1 MFRVSVRGMVCSA
14 LIGFCVSGVHAQEK
28 LTKFGAEA
36 LAESATPI
44 RPGVPGKTPFWNQY
58 AHQFIY
64 APAFDYK
71 PVAGAAKYRFVI
83 KSSADGSTQTFDAAQ
98 PWSPLSPV
106 WTKMPIGT
114 FTLKVTGVSA
124 DGKELGVAGEGR
136 YYRAAWF
143 NGPYHTPVM
152 PYDESARVALDHL
165 LNEGYVQYWVTHKA
179 PDPKYVLYRYPSK
192 IWGALVVGAV
202 TQARLK
208 AGTPEAAKD
217 TELARI
223 IADKLIEVSYKAGT
237 PLEYIPPTYLG
248 YEDVFKKGANHTI
261 KTNAHLTISAF
272 DAGTAFL
279 DLYDLTHDAKYLQAA
294 ERIARTLVKNQL
306 PNGTWYQ
313 FTYVDTGKPA
323 YEPLAIP
330 TSIVNYFDRLM
341 RSYHVKGLADSR
353 NKALQWLMENP
364 VKTFDWQGQFED
376 VYARPPY
383 RNQSREQACD
393 LAIYLLRHKKDNAKN
408 VGLAEEL
415 IRYAEDQFVIWEK
428 PAPVVTGKE
437 EDSPGRKP
445 ENWITPSAQEQY
457 VFWMPVGRTAAV
469 MMDTYRVA
477 WEETGKPIY
486 RAKAES
492 FANSF
497 TVVQKV
503 HDGKYPTFFTKYPMN
518 FWLNSVVYP
527 AKFMMELERDLKK

>member
-1 MFRVSVRGMVCSA
+1 MFRVTVRNAMRTALMVVCVGALSVQ
-14 LIGFCVSGVHAQEK
+14 AQEK

-36 LAESATPI
+36 LAESAKPI
-44 RPGVPGKTPFWNQY
+44 RPGVPGKAPFWNQY

-71 PVAGAAKYRFVI
+71 VVPGASKYKFEI
-83 KSSADGSTQTFDAAQ
+83 KSTDGSAQ
-98 PWSPLSPV
+98 SFEAEHPYSPLSAV
-106 WTKMPIGT
+106 WTKVPVGE
-114 FTLKVTGVSA
+114 FTLKVTGVGA
-124 DGKELGVAGEGR
+124 DGKELGVAGEGK

-143 NGPYHTPVM
+143 NGPYRNPVL

-165 LNEGYVQYWVTHKA
+165 LNEDYVQYWFTHKS
-179 PDPKYVLYRYPSK
+179 PDPKYILYRYPSK

-202 TQARLK
+202 TQAHLK

-223 IADKLIEVSYKAGT
+223 IADKLIEVSYKPGT

-248 YEDVFKKGANHTI
+248 YQDVFKQAPTI

-306 PNGTWYQ
+306 PSGTWYQ
-313 FTYVDTGKPA
+313 FTYVETGKPA

-341 RSYHVKGLADSR
+341 RSYHVKGLAESR
-353 NKALQWLMENP
+353 NKALKWLMENP

-376 VYARPPY
+376 AYARPPY

-393 LAIYLLRHKKDNAKN
+393 LAIYLLHHKKDDPKN
-408 VGLAEEL
+408 VALAGEL
-415 IRYAEDQFVIWEK
+415 IRYSEDQFVIWEK
-428 PAPVVTGKE
+428 PAPVVTVKANKG
-437 EDSPGRKP
+437 PGANPK
-445 ENWITPSAQEQY
+445 NWITPSTQEQY
-457 VFWMPVGRTAAV
+457 GFWMPVTRSAAI

-492 FANSF
+492 LANSL
-497 TVVQKV
+497 TAVQKV
-503 HDGKYPTFFTKYPMN
+503 HDGSYPTFFTKYPMN

-527 AKFMMELERDLKK
+527 AKFMMVLNESLKK